1 MRCSTRHPA
10 YLPGEVLIDDRL
22 FVDGTTI
29 PSEDPLVDDVAEA
42 LEAEDS
48 ASALRDLGV
57 RWVVVESGMQSGPV
71 PSGTTVHDGE
81 DLTLVDLGADV
92 GPGAVGVR
100 VHVIADPLG
109 HILATGLL
117 LGSLFLRGFRAAGGR
132 RRMTPP
138 ADGLWEGTPA

>member
-1 MRCSTRHPA
+1 
-10 YLPGEVLIDDRL
+10 VLIDDRL

-57 RWVVVESGMQSGPV
+57 RWVVVESGMQSDPA

-92 GPGAVGVR
+92 GPEPSEGFGPVIVG
-100 VHVIADPLG
+100 IG
-109 HILATGLL
+109 HILVTGLL
-117 LGSLFLRGFRAAGGR
+117 LGSLFLLGSPLRGTASDDATR
-132 RRMTPP
+132 
-138 ADGLWEGTPA
+138 